1 VAFPVDWPSWSQGAK
16 SPELALETL
25 GRDRDQ
31 IIRHTIRTE
40 SEEFA
45 LTPQGLH
52 DFRDGYVATITG

>member
-1 VAFPVDWPSWSQGAK
+1 MAFPVDWPSWSQGAK

-45 LTPQGLH
+45 RRLGAAGAGGRGAHAAGL
-52 DFRDGYVATITG
+52 A